1 IPDRHRGRDHDGLS
15 GWLRNLRWLLWI
27 YLAVILIL
35 ILLGLGFS
43 GFSYAVSRKGT
54 AESLPGKGHKEYKLE
69 KYSIVIQKAINETQ
83 NWNDIKSC
91 IVDSKICSSYEN
103 KYHNDII
110 QMFFKERLNP
120 IQSGCCKLPDE
131 CAFTYRGL
139 TNWTKESGVFDNP
152 DCKTW
157 ENDPKVL
164 CFNCKS
170 CKAGVADNLKQSLKK
185 KATVNIVFLLLLT
198 IVFCVCICAF

>member
-1 IPDRHRGRDHDGLS
+1 MIVS
-15 GWLRNLRWLLWI
+15 
-27 YLAVILIL
+27 LASFGILIL

-54 AESLPGKGHKEYKLE
+54 AETLPGKGYKEYKLE
-69 KYSIVIQKAINETQ
+69 KYSI
-83 NWNDIKSC
+83 
-91 IVDSKICSSYEN
+91 
-103 KYHNDII
+103 
-110 QMFFKERLNP
+110 
-120 IQSGCCKLPDE
+120 SGCCKLPDE
-131 CAFTYRGL
+131 CVFTYRGL

-170 CKAGVADNLKQSLKK
+170 CKAAVADNLKQSLRK
-185 KATVNIVFLLLLT
+185 KATVNIVFLVLLT
-198 IVFCVCICAF
+198 IGFCVCICAFWNNGKDDAYSA